1 MWRLAF
7 ICSVVLLLELFIA
20 PNIIQHQPFN
30 ASSGSGMAGEAAQV
44 VIAAIQQKG
53 IVNVDSGKPQA
64 FWLIIYHN
72 PSNMH
77 VVS

>member
-1 MWRLAF
+1 
-7 ICSVVLLLELFIA
+7 
-20 PNIIQHQPFN
+20 
-30 ASSGSGMAGEAAQV
+30 MAGEAAQV

-53 IVNVDSGKPQA
+53 IANVDSGKPQA